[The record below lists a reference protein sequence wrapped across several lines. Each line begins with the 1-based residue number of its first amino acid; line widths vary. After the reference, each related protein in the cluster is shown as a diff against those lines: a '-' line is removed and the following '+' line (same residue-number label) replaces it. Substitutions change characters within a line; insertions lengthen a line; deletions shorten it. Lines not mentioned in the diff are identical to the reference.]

1 LSETS
6 RLSHVLFDHAMND
19 AQRDKF
25 LPKFL
30 SDDKFHLAFAG
41 RESETRL
48 GVNYHRPDAADA
60 AVKTSAAKSG
70 GDFIVNGVK
79 GTVANAP
86 VAGLFAVLVNI
97 PGRTSAG
104 VLLVPADYPK
114 LFVDARPAPIL
125 LFADSSDSQTR
136 KIADRAKGMLG
147 AYGSTI
153 AQLRLEMRGVSPLLS
168 IPIAVNEVD
177 IATPAGRAVVVL
189 GFMTYFVLF
198 ALLMGGLYLAIDST
212 AGERERGSLEAL
224 LSLPVARSALV
235 GGKILATCAYM
246 CISLALSLTAFVCVF
261 RFVPLERI
269 GMSANLGFGTALIFF
284 GICLPFVPLG
294 ATLMTLVASFTR
306 TYREAQTYL
315 TTVLLVPTLPI
326 AFASIYSLKTKS
338 SLMII
343 PSLSQHLLM
352 TSVLKDEPILLRDV
366 LVSAAASLGLALL
379 MFVLTARHWR
389 RETML
394 G

>member
-1 LSETS
+1 MRTLLTVFAKEFLENLRDRRTLLSALLFGPLFGPLLFGLMVS
-6 RLSHVLFDHAMND
+6 RMLEQSVVE
-19 AQRDKF
+19 
-25 LPKFL
+25 
-30 SDDKFHLAFAG
+30 SDVPLKITL
-41 RESETRL
+41 
-48 GVNYHRPDAADA
+48 
-60 AVKTSAAKSG
+60 SG
-70 GDFIVNGVK
+70 GHYAPGLIRYLEGRGVK
-79 GTVANAP
+79 LTQTELTENEARASVRNRHSQ
-86 VAGLFAVLVNI
+86 V
-97 PGRTSAG
+97 
-104 VLLVPADYPK
+104 VLLVPPEYPK
-114 LFVDARPAPIL
+114 LFADARPAPIL
-125 LFADSSDSQTR
+125 LFADSADSQTR
-136 KIADRAKGMLG
+136 KIADRAKAMLG
-147 AYGSTI
+147 AYGSSI

-269 GMSANLGFGTALIFF
+269 GMSANLGFGTAMIFF

-315 TTVLLVPTLPI
+315 TAVLLVPTLPI

-366 LVSAAASLGLALL
+366 LVSAAASLSIALL

>member
-1 LSETS
+1 MLTLFTVFAKEFLDNLRDRRTLLSALLFGPLFGPLLFGLMVSRMLEQNVVEADEALKLTICGSAYAPGLVRYLEAQGAQLTRQELSEVQA
-6 RLSHVLFDHAMND
+6 R
-19 AQRDKF
+19 
-25 LPKFL
+25 
-30 SDDKFHLAFAG
+30 
-41 RESETRL
+41 
-48 GVNYHRPDAADA
+48 A
-60 AVKTSAAKSG
+60 AVR
-70 GDFIVNGVK
+70 
-79 GTVANAP
+79 
-86 VAGLFAVLVNI
+86 AGSRAV
-97 PGRTSAG
+97 
-104 VLLVPADYPK
+104 VLWVPADYAT
-114 LFVDARPAPIL
+114 LFTNATPAPVL
-125 LFADSSDSQTR
+125 LIADSADSQTR
-136 KIADRAKGMLG
+136 KVADHARRMLAG
-147 AYGSTI
+147 YGSTL
-153 AQLRLEMRGVSPLLS
+153 AQLRLQARGVNPTLAV
-168 IPIAVNEVD
+168 PIAVNEVD
-177 IATPAGRAVVVL
+177 VATPAGRAVVVL

-246 CISLALSLTAFVCVF
+246 AISLALSLTAFVVVF
-261 RFVPLERI
+261 RFVPLERL
-269 GMSANLGFGTALIFF
+269 GMSANLGPGTALRFF
-284 GICLPFVPLG
+284 GICLPFIPLG

-338 SLMII
+338 TLMFI

-352 TSVLKDEPILLRDV
+352 TSVLKDDAVPVADLV
-366 LVSAAASLGLALL
+366 VSALASLSLAAVL
-379 MFVLTARHWR
+379 FVITARHWR